1 MTKSV
6 SEVIKETRAVAI
18 TAIDGCPAK
27 TYADMTSLLEDVI
40 SLAPLMNQDF
50 LGTIKEI
57 LNQIFE
63 AQKID
68 DLAKIYDFLNFE
80 LVYVLENFKK

>member
-6 SEVIKETRAVAI
+6 SEVIKEAKAVAI
-18 TAIDGCPAK
+18 TAVEGCPAK

-50 LGTIKEI
+50 LGTINEI
-57 LNQIFE
+57 LKEVFE